1 MYRGEDIRHRG
12 YHGRVLAHLFT
23 DDDYVSEEMSREGWS
38 GYWTKYGAGR
48 FPNTLW
54 SAEAEARLDE
64 RGLWGR

>member
-1 MYRGEDIRHRG
+1 
-12 YHGRVLAHLFT
+12 
-23 DDDYVSEEMSREGWS
+23 MSREGWS